1 MPPRVAP
8 IDPASDPSSP
18 YYVHSSD
25 GPSSVK
31 VSPPLTGSNYHSWSR
46 SMRRA
51 LVSDSIAQS
60 IVFMENAI
68 DVWNDLK
75 ERFSQAD
82 LVRIAELQQELHSL
96 KQDSRS
102 VTEFYSDLK
111 LIWEE
116 LEIYLPMSN
125 CSCRNRCTC
134 ESMRSTRANHFL
146 LYIIRFLTGLNENF
160 AVVKSQILLMDPLPP
175 MNKVFSLVLQHE
187 RQGKFSPSDDSNV
200 LLNAAKS
207 KGSFPSKTTR
217 VCTLCGKDNHIV
229 ENCFKKYGT
238 PPHFRKNS
246 QANSAEIE
254 GGNDEQSTA
263 ANSNFITQDQALQLI
278 SLLQNSFPSQASSS
292 AASNQVGSVEFT
304 SHTSVNQ
311 GMHSQFFK
319 TCSLGNW
326 IVDSGASHHM
336 CSSIQCFHS
345 YSEII
350 PIKVRLPNGNVVLA
364 KHSGVVKFSD
374 SLVITNVLCIPNFS
388 VNLISV
394 SQLCKIQNYK
404 VHFTDSKCTIQDQ
417 LTKRMIGSADL
428 IEGLYYLTLT
438 SEEVHAHNIDGTQ
451 HTNIPDQALWLFRLG
466 HTSNTKMSLLQ
477 SVFPFIA
484 VDNKG
489 VCDICHLAKHK
500 KLYYKVSMN
509 KAYVPYEL
517 IHFDIWGPI
526 ASKSIHNHAYFLTV
540 VDDYSRFTWV
550 TLMKHKTEARQHVI
564 NFIKLIETQHNSK
577 VKIVRTD
584 NGVEFLI
591 TQFYASKGIIHQTSC
606 VETPEQNGRVERKHQ
621 HLLNVGRALL
631 FQAHLPKFFWSYDV
645 QHATYI
651 INRVP
656 FVVLSN
662 KSPYELLH
670 NVLPNIKDLKVFG
683 SLAYASTLQ
692 SHRTKLAPRAR
703 KCIFLGYKQG
713 VKGTILY
720 DLHNKEIFISRNV
733 THHDHILSYKPQSDH
748 LFWHFHTS
756 SEPTNVP
763 ETTHTSFNSGQPVNI
778 STPHE
783 HVTVIEP
790 PQNLS
795 NDVQPIEPS
804 DITEPSH
811 MPDICD
817 TQCTNH
823 NDTLNQ
829 PAQPLSPLP
838 ISDHLDQSSAL
849 PTSPDSNPTHRSTR
863 LNHAPSYLSDYVSNQ
878 STTSPGTKSS
888 SGSLYPIS
896 DYHSLKNLSS
906 IHHAF
911 TVSLT
916 HNTEPKS
923 YLEACKFECWQKAM
937 DDELEAL
944 TKTGTWVIVDL
955 PSHIKPIG
963 SKWVYKVKY
972 KADGTIER
980 YKVRL
985 VAKGYNQV
993 EGLDFFDTFSPVAK
1007 LTTVRLLLAI
1017 ASIKG
1022 WFLHQLDVNNAFLH
1036 GELQEDVYMAIPEG
1050 VTTLKQNQVCKL
1062 QKSLYGLKQASRKW
1076 YEKLTSLLISEGY
1089 SQSTADY
1096 SLFTIHNASHFTA
1109 LLIYV
1114 DDIILAG
1121 TDLNEITRIKEI
1133 LDTHFKI
1140 KDLGVLKYFLGLEVA
1155 QSREGIAIS
1164 QRKYCLDLL
1173 KDYGLLGSKPASTP
1187 LDPAVKL
1194 HIDDNKP
1201 YENLSLYRR
1210 QIGKL
1215 FYLCNTRPDI
1225 SFATQQLSQFLH
1237 KPSVNHYH
1245 AACRA
1250 KKQTT
1255 VSRSSSETEYRAL
1268 SSATCELIWLTYLM
1282 NDLKV
1287 QCSKLPV
1294 IYCDSQSDLHIA
1306 SNPVFHERTKHL
1318 EIDCHL
1324 VREKVQ
1330 QGILILL
1337 PIPTEE
1343 QLADCLTKSLAAPKF
1358 NELISKLGL
1367 IDIYQP

>member
-31 VSPPLTGSNYHSWSR
+31 VSPLLTVPIDQFDPSFRAWNRCNMLVHSWIMNS
-46 SMRRA
+46 
-51 LVSDSIAQS
+51 VSDSIAQS

-68 DVWNDLK
+68 NVWNDLK

-82 LVRIAELQQELHSL
+82 LVRIDELQQELHSL

-116 LEIYLPMSN
+116 LEIYLPMPN
-125 CSCRNRCTC
+125 CSCQDRCTC
-134 ESMRSTRANHFL
+134 ESMHSARANHSL

-160 AVVKSQILLMDPLPP
+160 SVVKSQILLMDPLPP

-200 LLNAAKS
+200 LLNATKS

-217 VCTLCGKDNHIV
+217 VCILCGKDNHIV

-246 QANSAEIE
+246 QADSAEIE

-263 ANSNFITQDQALQLI
+263 ANSNFNTQDQALQLI
-278 SLLQNSFPSQASSS
+278 SLLQSSFPSQASSS

-304 SHTSVNQ
+304 GHTSVNQ

-336 CSSIQCFHS
+336 CSSTQCFHS
-345 YSEII
+345 YREII

-394 SQLCKIQNYK
+394 SQLCKMQNYK

-438 SEEVHAHNIDGTQ
+438 SEEVHAHSINGTQ
-451 HTNIPDQALWLFRLG
+451 HTNIPDQALWHFRL
-466 HTSNTKMSLLQ
+466 
-477 SVFPFIA
+477 
-484 VDNKG
+484 
-489 VCDICHLAKHK
+489 
-500 KLYYKVSMN
+500 
-509 KAYVPYEL
+509 
-517 IHFDIWGPI
+517 
-526 ASKSIHNHAYFLTV
+526 ASKSIHNHAYFLTA

-550 TLMKHKTEARQHVI
+550 TLMKHKAEARQHVI

-584 NGVEFLI
+584 NGVEFLMP
-591 TQFYASKGIIHQTSC
+591 QFYASKGMVHQTSC

-631 FQAHLPKFFWSYDV
+631 FQAHLPKIFWSYAV

-656 FVVLSN
+656 SVVLSN

-670 NVLPNIKDLKVFG
+670 NVLPDIKDLKVFG
-683 SLAYASTLQ
+683 LLAYASTLQ

-713 VKGTILY
+713 VKDTILY
-720 DLHNKEIFISRNV
+720 DLHSKEIFISRNV
-733 THHDHILSYKPQSDH
+733 THHDHILPYKPQSDH
-748 LFWHFHTS
+748 LLWHFHTS

-763 ETTHTSFNSGQPVNI
+763 ETTHTSFNSDQPVDI
-778 STPHE
+778 PTPHE

-790 PQNLS
+790 TQNLS
-795 NDVQPIEPS
+795 NDVQLVEPS
-804 DITEPSH
+804 DIAEPSH
-811 MPDICD
+811 MSDTCE

-823 NDTLNQ
+823 NNALNQ
-829 PAQPLSPLP
+829 PVQP

-863 LNHAPSYLSDYVSNQ
+863 LKHAPSYLSDYVCNQ
-878 STTSPGTKSS
+878 STTSPGTQSS

-980 YKVRL
+980 YKARL
-985 VAKGYNQV
+985 VANGYNQV

-1007 LTTVRLLLAI
+1007 LTTMRLLLAI
-1017 ASIKG
+1017 ASIK
-1022 WFLHQLDVNNAFLH
+1022 
-1036 GELQEDVYMAIPEG
+1036 G

-1062 QKSLYGLKQASRKW
+1062 QKSLYGLKQASCKW

-1096 SLFTIHNASHFTA
+1096 SLFTLHNASHFTA

-1121 TDLNEITRIKEI
+1121 TDLNEITRIKKI

-1155 QSREGIAIS
+1155 QSREGITIS

-1173 KDYGLLGSKPASTP
+1173 KDSGLLGSKPASTP

-1194 HIDDNKP
+1194 HIDDSKP
-1201 YENLSLYRR
+1201 YENVSLYRR
-1210 QIGKL
+1210 LIGKL
-1215 FYLCNTRPDI
+1215 LYLCNTRPDI

-1245 AACRA
+1245 AACRVIRYLKHNPGRGLLFPRKSDIQLLSFSDSDWAGCLDTRKSTSGYCFFLGSSLISWKA

-1255 VSRSSSETEYRAL
+1255 VSRSSSEAEYRAL

-1282 NDLKV
+1282 DDLKV

-1294 IYCDSQSDLHIA
+1294 IYCDSQSALHIA
-1306 SNPVFHERTKHL
+1306 SNPVFHERTMHL

-1330 QGILILL
+1330 QGILRLL